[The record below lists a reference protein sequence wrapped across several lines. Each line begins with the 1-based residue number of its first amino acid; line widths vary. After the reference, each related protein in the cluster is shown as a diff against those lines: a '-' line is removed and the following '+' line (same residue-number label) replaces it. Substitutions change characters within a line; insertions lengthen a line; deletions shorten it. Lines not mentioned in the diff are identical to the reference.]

1 MTTLTA
7 GQFKSLYAASN
18 QRWSHVALLCIAL
31 GGLGMSLV
39 TYKYFGTFIRG
50 ADAQM
55 YYAQVRSLIVDGDL
69 AYENEITQLSPQR
82 AVFYNKAGELNVPR
96 TADGRIINKY
106 TFGWAMITCPPFALV
121 HLTQRIT
128 GGDAGGY
135 SNAYELAVA
144 LWHLLIV
151 IAACAVLMR
160 AAARLYDDR
169 CAAIV
174 VVGTFFATNVI
185 YYTSAYPLMA
195 HAASFAM
202 IAIVVS
208 LAVHLY
214 ESPDSMRLWF
224 YASIFSAL
232 VVLLRPTDGVM
243 LVVLLPAAARTERSR
258 ERRWGVRL
266 MMVPLGVVASVVLQL
281 VIWRISYGSWV
292 VNSYGSNGEGFNWFA
307 PALPDILISMN
318 HGAWYFHPFLLV
330 GFIGLIAAVSSQQRD
345 RRSLWLAMLVAVV
358 LHIYVHACWHD
369 WSFSHSF
376 GHRLFANSAPLMAL
390 GAAALLH
397 RLTVSQRRA
406 AVAVLALLIAWNL
419 LLTITF
425 IRGGFAP
432 VGPVTPGQII
442 AAQLKTV
449 GL

>member
-7 GQFKSLYAASN
+7 HHLVSLPAAGSR
-18 QRWSHVALLCIAL
+18 RWSHMALLCIAL
-31 GGLGMSLV
+31 GGLAMSAI
-39 TYKYFGTFIRG
+39 TYRYFGTFIRG

-82 AVFYNKAGELNVPR
+82 AVFYDKAGELNVPR

-106 TFGWAMITCPPFALV
+106 TFGWALITCPPFALV
-121 HLTQRIT
+121 HLAQRIT

-135 SNAYELAVA
+135 STAYELAVA

-160 AAARLYDDR
+160 AAAKLTDDR
-169 CAAIV
+169 SAAV
-174 VVGTFFATNVI
+174 AVAGTFFATNVL
-185 YYTSAYPLMA
+185 YYTSSYPLMA

-202 IAIVVS
+202 VAVVVS
-208 LAVHLY
+208 LAVHLH
-214 ESPDSMRLWF
+214 ESPDSMRLWRL
-224 YASIFSAL
+224 AAVFSAL

-243 LVVLLPAAARTERSR
+243 LVALWPAMAMTALRR
-258 ERRWGVRL
+258 ERRGIVRV
-266 MMVPLGVVASVVLQL
+266 MSVPVAMACAAALQL

-292 VNSYGSNGEGFNWFA
+292 VNSYGNNGEGFNWFS
-307 PALPDILISMN
+307 PALPDILLSLN

-330 GFIGLIAAVSSQQRD
+330 GFIGLVVSAAAANEP
-345 RRSLWLAMLVAVV
+345 RRSLWAAMLIAAAA
-358 LHIYVHACWHD
+358 HIYVHACWHD

-397 RLTVSQRRA
+397 RFSNRPRRA
-406 AVAVLALLIAWNL
+406 AIVTIALLVAWNL

-425 IRGGFAP
+425 IRGGFSP